1 MFRIFTDG
9 IFIFYSNLGAIVA
22 FFLCILG
29 LGLAATRSKW
39 GTPMSL
45 EKKWLLSLGL
55 GPILLA
61 LITFLFA
68 VASQFKPFVFNP
80 LSFLI
85 IILSVWVVLREF
97 WTSAAEVKEVGY
109 LILICGIGLGLLL
122 IIRLAFL
129 RYILLPPYTDS
140 PIHYQIINEILTP
153 GTTHSS
159 MLSLKNL
166 LGNYYHYGFH
176 SMAAWLASVSGTS
189 PLVIMPLLGQLS
201 LVIAVVSIMAFIQS
215 ITGNWTA
222 ASMAGL
228 FTGIGWSMPA
238 YAANWGKY
246 PAMLALAVFPA
257 YMAYLEYLLIG
268 KRRWSQIAW
277 ILAFTLGI
285 ELIHTRIAVLIFL
298 AGISYTLTQRFE
310 ASKQITLVQAT
321 RIAILY
327 WITLAPL
334 YVIVANFYRDI
345 PILILLIL
353 ASPFAFHYNSKLSIG
368 IFFFSFFIELIGLVQ
383 RFLPE
388 LVPTLLNEEFIE
400 MSLYIPFSILGGL
413 GIAGV
418 IQKMKNKVL
427 LQRLIPAA
435 SIGLMTVHLFT
446 GITLIPDP
454 CCELYTED
462 DQEAFRWIEGTATDH
477 GLVLTSA
484 FNEDN
489 QFFGTD
495 AGIWLFPLIGVQT
508 NKLPYDISWAAT
520 DEIEQACLSGAQE
533 IYIYMGG
540 REFSFDNT
548 QLNQA
553 EWADPVFSSG
563 NTVIYRVNRCGP

>member
-1 MFRIFTDG
+1 MSRIFTDG
-9 IFIFYSNLGAIVA
+9 IFIFYSNLGVIIA

-29 LGLAATRSKW
+29 LGLAVTRSKLE
-39 GTPMSL
+39 TPMDL

-61 LITFLFA
+61 LATFLLA
-68 VASQFKPFVFNP
+68 LVSQFEASIFHP
-80 LSFLI
+80 LSVLI
-85 IILSVWVVLREF
+85 IILCAGVVLREF
-97 WTSAAEVKEVGY
+97 WPGTLEVKVAGH
-109 LILICGIGLGLLL
+109 LILMSCIGLGLIL

-140 PIHYQIINEILTP
+140 PVHYQIIREILTP
-153 GTTHSS
+153 GSTHRS
-159 MLSLKNL
+159 MLSFNNL
-166 LGNYYHYGFH
+166 LGDYYHYGFH
-176 SMAAWLASVSGTS
+176 SMAAWLVSVSGTS

-201 LVIAVVSIMAFIQS
+201 LVIAVVSIMALVQAV
-215 ITGNWTA
+215 TGNWSA

-246 PAMLALAVFPA
+246 PAMIALAVFPA

-277 ILAFTLGI
+277 ALALTLGI
-285 ELIHTRIAVLIFL
+285 GLIHTRIAVLIFL
-298 AGISYTLTQRFE
+298 AGMSYVLTQRFE
-310 ASKQITLVQAT
+310 ASKQITLAQGT

-400 MSLYIPFSILGGL
+400 ISLYIPFSILGGL
-413 GIAGV
+413 GIAGF
-418 IQKMKNKVL
+418 ILKMKNKIL

-435 SIGLMTVHLFT
+435 SVGIMTVHLFT
-446 GITLIPDP
+446 GITLVPDP

-462 DQEAFRWIEGTATDH
+462 DQEAFRWIEGTTTDH